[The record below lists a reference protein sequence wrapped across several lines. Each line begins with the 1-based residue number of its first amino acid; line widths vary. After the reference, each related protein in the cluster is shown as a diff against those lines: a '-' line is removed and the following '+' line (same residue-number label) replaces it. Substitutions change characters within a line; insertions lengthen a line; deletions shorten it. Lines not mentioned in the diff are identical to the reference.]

1 MKSTDKPLESV
12 FLYFRDEEIQM
23 DACIM
28 DGRTMNVGS
37 ITGIQDIYHPI
48 TLARKVMEKTP
59 YNFLGSKGAT
69 ELAKAEGFKFL
80 KPGDLVSD
88 YSRIALETWKEQ
100 QRVDPSG
107 KPDVRKIVEGT
118 FFCD

>member
-1 MKSTDKPLESV
+1 
-12 FLYFRDEEIQM
+12 M

-48 TLARKVMEKTP
+48 TLARKVMENTP

-80 KPGDLVSD
+80 KPGDLVTD
-88 YSRIALETWKEQ
+88 YSRSALERWKEQ
-100 QRVDPSG
+100 QRVDPTG
-107 KPDVRKIVEGT
+107 RPDVRKLIRRLRWNT
-118 FFCD
+118 H

>member
-1 MKSTDKPLESV
+1 M
-12 FLYFRDEEIQM
+12 FFRDEEVQM

-28 DGRTMNVGS
+28 DGRTMEVGS

-59 YNFLGSKGAT
+59 YNFLGSKGAL

-80 KPGDLVSD
+80 KPGELVSD
-88 YSRIALETWKEQ
+88 YARSALARWKEQ
-100 QRVDPSG
+100 QRVDPTG
-107 KPDVRKIVEGT
+107 RPDVSFNGT
-118 FFCD
+118 IICL